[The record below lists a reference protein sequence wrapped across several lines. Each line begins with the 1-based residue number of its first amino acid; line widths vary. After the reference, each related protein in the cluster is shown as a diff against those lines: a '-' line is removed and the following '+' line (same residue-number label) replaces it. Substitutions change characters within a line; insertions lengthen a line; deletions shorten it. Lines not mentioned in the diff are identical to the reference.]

1 MPQPDDGVIKFEL
14 DFEPGPALPDF
25 LLCELNDWRQ
35 RLFAAGLIGQDAA
48 RYGGVG
54 YGNVSMRL
62 PPVHAPMPG
71 AFVVSGTQTGGLP
84 VLNALH
90 YALVLECQPA
100 RNRIRA
106 TGPIAPSS
114 EAMTHGMFYALD
126 PAIQFVMH
134 GHSPLIWG
142 RAADLGLPIT
152 RREVPYGTPAMAE
165 EIARLY
171 ADPAARGRGIFAMG
185 GHEDGVIA
193 FGEMACKTGELLL
206 TALADAQRFRTRD
219 GSSMPDPV
227 S

>member
-1 MPQPDDGVIKFEL
+1 MPQPEDGVIKFEL
-14 DFEPGPALPDF
+14 DFEPGPALPAS

-84 VLNALH
+84 VLTPEH
-90 YALVLECQPA
+90 YALVLACQPA
-100 RNRIRA
+100 RNYIRA

-114 EAMTHGMFYALD
+114 EAMTHGMFYAVNDTL
-126 PAIQFVMH
+126 QFVMH

-142 RAADLGLPIT
+142 RAADLGIPVT
-152 RREVPYGTPAMAE
+152 RADVPYGTPAMAE

-193 FGEMACKTGELLL
+193 FAERAAEAGGTLLDSLAAARRL
-206 TALADAQRFRTRD
+206 TMRD
-219 GSSMPDPV
+219 E
-227 S
+227 